1 MNKCLSLDLETA
13 SEVDLEQCGIDVY
26 ARHPSTRVLMLAYAV
41 DDGAVHQWLPLEGPM
56 PAKLRAALT
65 GSRYLKTAFNATFER
80 AILKHVLGIDSPLD
94 QWEDT
99 MVMAN
104 IMALPGNLDGL
115 GKALKLGPEFQKDG
129 RGKALIK
136 YFCQPRKPTKAKPW
150 VWADHLNSP
159 TEWKEFC
166 EYNVQDVVVERKA
179 RSLLKKYPIQPWEWD
194 DWRLDQKINER
205 GVPVD
210 LELVNQAIRIAK
222 IVREKFKAQ
231 LIEITGLK
239 NPGSVQQF
247 LPWAQARGYPFS
259 ELRKDRIKIALN
271 DFRDAMTAD
280 CIKALELRLKAEKSS
295 LKKFPAML
303 RANWEGVVRFMFQFS
318 GAGRTGRWAG
328 RIVQLQNLAR
338 GRKDVLAFL
347 EDAREMVRAGEIE
360 LVSALWDNPLD
371 VLSTLL
377 RSAFCA
383 PEGYKFVI
391 ADLSAIES
399 RVIGWL
405 ARCETLLN
413 VFREGKDPYQAF
425 AVHLFKKPY
434 EEITKQERN
443 DAKAP
448 VLGGGYRLG
457 GGDLVGEYP
466 DQKKTGLWGYA
477 ENMGIELTKEE
488 CHRAVQVFRE
498 TYPEIVQLWYDLEN
512 AVSRVMSGE
521 GPQRVGPVTFALKPP
536 FLLARLPSGRCL
548 FYCRPKM
555 EQKKRTWPDGRTTT
569 KLQLTYEGI
578 HQTTKK
584 WVRMDTHGGKLVEN
598 LVQAIANDI
607 LRHGLRKA
615 DAAGF
620 PIVLHVHD
628 EIGAL
633 VRRNDPKLTVEALEA
648 CMTDPPEWAKTLPL
662 GAEGF
667 ESVFYK
673 KG

>member
-1 MNKCLSLDLETA
+1 
-13 SEVDLEQCGIDVY
+13 
-26 ARHPSTRVLMLAYAV
+26 
-41 DDGAVHQWLPLEGPM
+41 
-56 PAKLRAALT
+56 
-65 GSRYLKTAFNATFER
+65 
-80 AILKHVLGIDSPLD
+80 
-94 QWEDT
+94 
-99 MVMAN
+99 
-104 IMALPGNLDGL
+104 
-115 GKALKLGPEFQKDG
+115 
-129 RGKALIK
+129 
-136 YFCQPRKPTKAKPW
+136 
-150 VWADHLNSP
+150 
-159 TEWKEFC
+159 
-166 EYNVQDVVVERKA
+166 
-179 RSLLKKYPIQPWEWD
+179 
-194 DWRLDQKINER
+194 
-205 GVPVD
+205 
-210 LELVNQAIRIAK
+210 
-222 IVREKFKAQ
+222 
-231 LIEITGLK
+231 
-239 NPGSVQQF
+239 
-247 LPWAQARGYPFS
+247 
-259 ELRKDRIKIALN
+259 
-271 DFRDAMTAD
+271 
-280 CIKALELRLKAEKSS
+280 
-295 LKKFPAML
+295 
-303 RANWEGVVRFMFQFS
+303 
-318 GAGRTGRWAG
+318 
-328 RIVQLQNLAR
+328 
-338 GRKDVLAFL
+338 
-347 EDAREMVRAGEIE
+347 
-360 LVSALWDNPLD
+360 D

-383 PEGYKFVI
+383 PDGYKFVI

-413 VFREGKDPYQAF
+413 VFREGKDAYKAF

-536 FLLARLPSGRCL
+536 FLLARLPSGRRL

-555 EQKKRTWPDGRTTT
+555 ERKTRTWPDGRKTT

-633 VRRNDPKLTVEALEA
+633 VRRNDPKLTVHALEA
-648 CMTDPPEWAKTLPL
+648 CMTDPPAWAK
-662 GAEGF
+662 
-667 ESVFYK
+667 
-673 KG
+673 